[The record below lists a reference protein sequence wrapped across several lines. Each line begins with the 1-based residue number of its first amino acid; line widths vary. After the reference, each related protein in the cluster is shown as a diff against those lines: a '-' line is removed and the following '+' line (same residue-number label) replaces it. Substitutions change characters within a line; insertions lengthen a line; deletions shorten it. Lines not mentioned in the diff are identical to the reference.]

1 MTTEITKQKQWFDNK
16 ILLIILFFIFPPLGI
31 YGMIKHKTDTWKK
44 ILYIAPS
51 ALFTILL
58 IAGIIGSIFIDNYKE
73 GVDYYNKKEYIK
85 AYESLSRVSQDD
97 KNYSDAIAKINEIKP
112 IVDSLKIVEEN
123 EKIAKEN
130 EKIAKKNAENEK
142 ENNEQIAKENE
153 EKIKENPKLAFPKT
167 QQDFLNV
174 LEQTEKEYKE
184 QPNELKKSAVKTK
197 RGNLIKNALGNT
209 RNFTEWIGIIRNM
222 ETTSKGKAI
231 FEVELEGTGVTIMTM
246 NNEFSDLFGN
256 TLIDQKNPL
265 YNIIAE
271 LKKGDKVRVSG
282 EFVESP
288 ENDYV
293 YELSMTES
301 GSMKNPDFIVKFQK
315 VVKQ

>member
-1 MTTEITKQKQWFDNK
+1 MTTEIAKQKQWFDNK
-16 ILLIILFFIFPPLGI
+16 ILLIVLFFILPPLGI
-31 YGMIKHKTDTWKK
+31 YGMIKHKTDSWKK
-44 ILYIAPS
+44 ILYIVPS
-51 ALFTILL
+51 AIFTLL
-58 IAGIIGSIFIDNYKE
+58 VIIGIVGAVFIDNYKQ

-97 KNYSDAIAKINEIKP
+97 KNDSDAISKINEIKP

-130 EKIAKKNAENEK
+130 AEKAENEIK
-142 ENNEQIAKENE
+142 NSEKTAKENK
-153 EKIKENPKLAFPKT
+153 EKIMDNPSLAFPKT
-167 QQDFLNV
+167 QQDFLSV
-174 LEQTEKEYKE
+174 LQSTENEYKE
-184 QPNELKKSAVKTK
+184 QSNELKKSAVKTK

-209 RNFTEWIGIIRNM
+209 RNFVEWIGIVRNM
-222 ETTSKGKAI
+222 ETTSKGNAI

-301 GSMKNPDFIVKFQK
+301 GSMKNPDFIVKFNK
-315 VVKQ
+315 VIKQ

>member
-1 MTTEITKQKQWFDNK
+1 MTTENTVQKQWFDNK
-16 ILLIILFFIFPPLGI
+16 VLLIILFFIFPPLGI
-31 YGMIKHKTDTWKK
+31 YGMIKHKTETWKK
-44 ILYIAPS
+44 ILYIVPS
-51 ALFTILL
+51 ALFTLLL
-58 IAGIIGSIFIDNYKE
+58 IIGIIGSIFIDNYE
-73 GVDYYNKKEYIK
+73 DGIDYYNKKEYIK
-85 AYESLSRVSQDD
+85 AYESLSRVPQDD

-112 IVDSLKIVEEN
+112 IVDSLKI
-123 EKIAKEN
+123 AKE
-130 EKIAKKNAENEK
+130 NAENEK
-142 ENNEQIAKENE
+142 ETNEKAAEENE

-209 RNFTEWIGIIRNM
+209 RNFNEWIGIVRNM
-222 ETTSKGKAI
+222 ETTSNGKAI

-293 YELSMTES
+293 YELSMTEA

-315 VVKQ
+315 IVKQ

>member
-1 MTTEITKQKQWFDNK
+1 MTTEIAKQKQWFDNK
-16 ILLIILFFIFPPLGI
+16 ILLIVLFFILPPLGI
-31 YGMIKHKTDTWKK
+31 YGMIKHKTDSWKK
-44 ILYIAPS
+44 ILYIVPS
-51 ALFTILL
+51 AIFTLL
-58 IAGIIGSIFIDNYKE
+58 VIIGIVGAVFIDNYKQ

-97 KNYSDAIAKINEIKP
+97 KNYSDAISKINEIKP

-130 EKIAKKNAENEK
+130 AEKAENEIK
-142 ENNEQIAKENE
+142 NSEKTAKENK
-153 EKIKENPKLAFPKT
+153 EKIRDNPSLAFPKT
-167 QQDFLNV
+167 QQDFLSV
-174 LEQTEKEYKE
+174 LQSTENEYKE

-209 RNFTEWIGIIRNM
+209 RNFVEWIGIVRNM

-301 GSMKNPDFIVKFQK
+301 GSMKNPDFIVKFNK
-315 VVKQ
+315 VIKQ